1 MWHCNHVQGAVKIS
15 CARQDPNARNC
26 HGYRKFV
33 KRSVLE
39 SPQNGYMANDTI
51 VIRYTIELVV
61 SSGGAL
67 SGHKAP
73 GNLAKPSVIQVRQL
87 PHRLSHTCYWQ
98 KVGVA
103 GDDLACYSTPFPA
116 HVQAVSIYCPGA
128 LDWDRD
134 FLEIERTTSNK
145 YAFSLHA
152 AFACRAIVSLSDATW
167 ALHWCKLSHQ
177 YIVLACLYTHPAC
190 STTHVVCS
198 I

>member
-1 MWHCNHVQGAVKIS
+1 MCVRSSLSDWRGIAITMQGAVKIS

-87 PHRLSHTCYWQ
+87 PHRLSHACHWR
-98 KVGVA
+98 KLGVA
-103 GDDLACYSTPFPA
+103 FGASYIIFVACNLPCYSLPFPA
-116 HVQAVSIYCPGA
+116 HVQVVSIYCPGA
-128 LDWDRD
+128 PDWTEYQM
-134 FLEIERTTSNK
+134 LILIC
-145 YAFSLHA
+145 SLHA
-152 AFACRAIVSLSDATW
+152 LKF
-167 ALHWCKLSHQ
+167 KLCQRHMHS
-177 YIVLACLYTHPAC
+177 V
-190 STTHVVCS
+190 
-198 I
+198 